1 MAVSKSFGN
10 GVKSAHTP
18 LGTYSTLGKKLHVV
32 RDSCAK
38 DMKRKRNSAMD
49 RNEMNRHGVE
59 WSGIISGEMLA
70 RKFDALTF
78 HVKARSIDKLI
89 RIRP

>member
-1 MAVSKSFGN
+1 MFGRQEIIWQWRE
-10 GVKSAHTP
+10 KRPHSPAHIQ
-18 LGTYSTLGKKLHVV
+18 LWGKLHVV

-59 WSGIISGEMLA
+59 WNN
-70 RKFDALTF
+70 
-78 HVKARSIDKLI
+78 
-89 RIRP
+89 